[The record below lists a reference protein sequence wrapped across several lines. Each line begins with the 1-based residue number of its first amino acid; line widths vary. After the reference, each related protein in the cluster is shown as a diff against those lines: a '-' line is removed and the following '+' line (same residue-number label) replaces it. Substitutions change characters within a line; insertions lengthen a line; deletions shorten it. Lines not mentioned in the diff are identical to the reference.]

1 VNKWAVRV
9 VMLVL
14 AAGAVVG
21 CVYGYRRATR
31 PAELSYRTVTV
42 DRGPIVARVTATGTL
57 SAHVTVQVGAQV
69 SGRLTEIL
77 VDFNSSVKKGQ
88 ILARL
93 DPELYKAALGG
104 AHANTYQ
111 AMGALAQIRATLAKD
126 TSLAERAKALHDG
139 GLMSQQDY
147 ENALAQVK
155 VDAAAVDAQKGQVE
169 QNRASEHQAEINLA
183 YCTIYSPI
191 DGTVISRNVDVGQTV
206 AASLT
211 APVLFTIAEDLHKM
225 QVDTNVTEGDV
236 GKLRDGMRASFVVD
250 AYANERFSGMILQI
264 RNAATT
270 VQNVVT
276 YDAVIEVENP
286 DLKLRPGM
294 TANATFNY
302 DRRED
307 TLRVPNAAL
316 RFRPPASLAPAGS
329 AAMAAAAPSDAA
341 PAPPGTGGRSW
352 GGRNGSPGGSGSAGP
367 AGSASARPRRGP
379 RPPTDS
385 STKLVW
391 VMRGPKP
398 EPVVVKVGLTD
409 GSFTEVVSGEIQEND
424 EVVLELATD
433 DAAAGSAKGGAG
445 QPLGGGQQPR
455 LRL

>member
-1 VNKWAVRV
+1 VNKWAVRI
-9 VMLVL
+9 VMLIL

-21 CVYGYRRATR
+21 GVLGYRRATR
-31 PAELSYRTVTV
+31 PPELTYRTVTV

-69 SGRLTEIL
+69 SGRLMEIL
-77 VDFNSSVKKGQ
+77 VDFNSIVKKGQ
-88 ILARL
+88 IIARL
-93 DPELYKAALGG
+93 DPELYKAALGA

-111 AMGALAQIRATLAKD
+111 ALGQLAQYRATLEKD
-126 TSLAERAKALHDG
+126 KALAERAKSLYAG
-139 GLMSQQDY
+139 GLMATQDY

-155 VDAAAVDAQKGQVE
+155 VDEAMVEAQKGQVE
-169 QNRASEHQAEINLA
+169 QNRANEHQAEINLA

-250 AYANERFSGMILQI
+250 AYANERFNGTILQI

-286 DLKLRPGM
+286 ELKLRPGM

-302 DRRED
+302 DRREAA
-307 TLRVPNAAL
+307 LRVPNAAL
-316 RFRPPASLAPAGS
+316 RFHPPAALAAEGS
-329 AAMAAAAPSDAA
+329 AALAAVAPPDSAAPN
-341 PAPPGTGGRSW
+341 GTGGHGWAS
-352 GGRNGSPGGSGSAGP
+352 RNGGAPAASGSP

-379 RPPTDS
+379 RPPVDN

-391 VMRGPKP
+391 VLRGGKA

-409 GSFTEVVSGEIQEND
+409 GTFTEVVSGDVHEND
-424 EVVLELATD
+424 EVILELLSD
-433 DAAAGSAKGGAG
+433 DPSADAKGSPRAS
-445 QPLGGGQQPR
+445 PLGGQGGPR
-455 LRL
+455 VRL